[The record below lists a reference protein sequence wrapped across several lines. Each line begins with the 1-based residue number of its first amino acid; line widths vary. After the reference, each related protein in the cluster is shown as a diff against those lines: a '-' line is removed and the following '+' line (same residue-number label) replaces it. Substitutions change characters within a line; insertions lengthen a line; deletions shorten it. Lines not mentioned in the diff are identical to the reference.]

1 MKRADIEWPIVRGA
15 LGLLGSCLLVSALL
29 LASSFH
35 FRDQMA
41 LLLQK
46 HELRFKDISRNYLTL
61 KEKEQILKEDY
72 PRFVGFYNQGI
83 IGPEQRLNW
92 VETLRH
98 AAAGIKIPALRY
110 EIGSRQAYTPGFSL
124 STAPYQVYTSTMKL
138 NLGMLHENDLVRL
151 LQELDKSAYGLYSVK
166 ECALKRVFTKRLEQ
180 GPQGQNVSA
189 ECILLWFTLNLSSGN
204 EIVLQH

>member
-15 LGLLGSCLLVSALL
+15 LGLLGGCLLVSALL
-29 LASSFH
+29 FASSFH

-61 KEKEQILKEDY
+61 KEKNQILKEDY

-98 AAAGIKIPALRY
+98 AAAMIKIPALRY
-110 EIGSRQAYTPGFSL
+110 KVGSRQAYTPEFNL
-124 STAPYQVYTSTMKL
+124 STAPYQIYTSTMKL

-151 LQELDKSAYGLYSVK
+151 LGKLDKNAYGLYSVK
-166 ECALKRVFTKRLEQ
+166 ECALKRIARRLEQ

-189 ECILLWFTLNLSSGN
+189 ECTLLWFTLNLSSGN

>member
-1 MKRADIEWPIVRGA
+1 VRGA
-15 LGLLGSCLLVSALL
+15 LGLLGGCLLVSALL
-29 LASSFH
+29 FASSFH

-61 KEKEQILKEDY
+61 KEKNQILKEDY

-98 AAAGIKIPALRY
+98 AAAMIKIPALRY
-110 EIGSRQAYTPGFSL
+110 KVGSRQAYTPEFNL
-124 STAPYQVYTSTMKL
+124 STAPYQIYTSTMKL

-151 LQELDKSAYGLYSVK
+151 LEELDKNAYGLYSVK
-166 ECALKRVFTKRLEQ
+166 ECALKRIARRLEQ

-189 ECILLWFTLNLSSGN
+189 ECTLLWFTLNLSSGN

>member
-72 PRFVGFYNQGI
+72 PRFVGFYSQGI

-98 AAAGIKIPALRY
+98 AAARIKVPALRY
-110 EIGSRQAYTPGFSL
+110 EIGLRQAYTPGFSP
-124 STAPYQVYTSTMKL
+124 STAPWADITHNSKPY
-138 NLGMLHENDLVRL
+138 R
-151 LQELDKSAYGLYSVK
+151 A
-166 ECALKRVFTKRLEQ
+166 
-180 GPQGQNVSA
+180 
-189 ECILLWFTLNLSSGN
+189 
-204 EIVLQH
+204 VLPAG

>member
-1 MKRADIEWPIVRGA
+1 MKWADIEWPIVRGA
-15 LGLLGSCLLVSALL
+15 LGLLGGCLLVSALL
-29 LASSFH
+29 FASSFH

-61 KEKEQILKEDY
+61 KEKNQILKEDY

-98 AAAGIKIPALRY
+98 AAATIKIPALRY
-110 EIGSRQAYTPGFSL
+110 EVGSRQAYTPEFNL
-124 STAPYQVYTSTMKL
+124 STAPYQIYTSTMKL

-151 LQELDKSAYGLYSVK
+151 LEELDKNAYGLYSVK
-166 ECALKRVFTKRLEQ
+166 ECALKRVARRLEQ

-189 ECILLWFTLNLSSGN
+189 ECTLLWFTLNLSSGN